1 MKPSELGFQV
11 QKQRARLHLSQEELA
26 ARAEL
31 SRNYISLI
39 ERGEAQNVSVA
50 ILNRLAG
57 ALQTTPA
64 ELLHTSENNEILIPP
79 SLRELGKRRNLS
91 FDAVD
96 RLVRIP
102 HRGQEPKTVEE
113 WEKLYNAVRKYLK

>member
-64 ELLHTSENNEILIPP
+64 ELLHTSENNEILIAP